1 MNRLSMTLTIPPS
14 VNHCYKNLHIKGLR
28 GRILT
33 EEARNWKLMT
43 QYVAK
48 AAVRHCAWELPP
60 ADKKIVLEI
69 VAFWP
74 DARRRDMNN
83 THKLLC
89 DALEGIV
96 YLDDKM
102 VLARDMD
109 LSVDRKHPR
118 LELCIYVKNI

>member
-1 MNRLSMTLTIPPS
+1 MNKLYLRLDIPPS
-14 VNHCYKNLHIKGLR
+14 VNHCYQNIHVKGAR

-33 EEARNWKLMT
+33 EEARNWKDMT
-43 QYVAK
+43 KYIAK
-48 AAVRHCAWELPP
+48 GAVRHCAWELPA
-60 ADKKIVLEI
+60 ADVKVVLEI

-109 LSVDRKHPR
+109 FSVDRKHPR
-118 LELCIYVKNI
+118 LEVCVYVKEN